1 MTATPANENNKQYNN
16 NNNNT
21 NNNNDNNNNAI
32 LCFIPFKSAL
42 ASRHLI
48 MTKNILCGFA
58 ALWLS
63 SFIMPFFMDQNKAT
77 TQKARVKKKK
87 EKNNSNNQLQ
97 FHFNFNNLQ
106 PSVSYLC
113 GLPRTVVVVVFFVVR
128 SYNWG
133 LSELFPQ
140 TPKTLRIG
148 KANKRSVFRLFL

>member
-32 LCFIPFKSAL
+32 LCFLPFKSAL

-48 MTKNILCGFA
+48 MTKIYYA
-58 ALWLS
+58 ALRLLNSLPSLCPFYGPKQSNNTKS
-63 SFIMPFFMDQNKAT
+63 SKQ
-77 TQKARVKKKK
+77 KKKK
-87 EKNNSNNQLQ
+87 QKNNSNNQLQ

-113 GLPRTVVVVVFFVVR
+113 GLPRTVVVFVVR
-128 SYNWG
+128 SHN
-133 LSELFPQ
+133 
-140 TPKTLRIG
+140 
-148 KANKRSVFRLFL
+148 

>member
-1 MTATPANENNKQYNN
+1 MTANENNKQYNN

-48 MTKNILCGFA
+48 MTKIYYA
-58 ALWLS
+58 ALRLFDS
-63 SFIMPFFMDQNKAT
+63 LPSLCPFFMDQNKAT
-77 TQKARVKKKK
+77 TQKTRTKKK

-128 SYNWG
+128 SYN
-133 LSELFPQ
+133 
-140 TPKTLRIG
+140 
-148 KANKRSVFRLFL
+148 